1 MERARHG
8 ETPTLLGP
16 LGLEAEGPGVKPGR
30 ASAASRNGG
39 GGGGEGPG
47 GPVRCAPGEPLLG
60 GGVWGKYR
68 RVCSRGSNIAIPYPR
83 SLI

>member
-60 GGVWGKYR
+60 GGCGV
-68 RVCSRGSNIAIPYPR
+68 NIGGCAHGA
-83 SLI
+83 LILQFPTLDL

>member
-60 GGVWGKYR
+60 VCGVNIGGCAHG
-68 RVCSRGSNIAIPYPR
+68 A
-83 SLI
+83 LILQFPPLDL